1 MSQEANLRL
10 ELEERL
16 RFETLIADL
25 SSEFVNLPGGEVD
38 GKITDAQRGLCELL
52 SLDFSALWQWS
63 DEAPGCFILTHFWS
77 AQATPTGSARMTQE
91 QYPWA
96 REQMLAGRVI
106 KVSSLEELPK
116 EAARD
121 RETLRQFG
129 IKSNL
134 ALPLLVGGQAPLGIL
149 GLGTMRAERDWPE
162 VLVKRLQLVAQIF
175 ANALERKRTDQV
187 LGASEELNRATFDQA
202 AVGIAHVGTDGRW
215 LRVND
220 KLCAIV
226 GYPREELLQLTF
238 QDITHPDDLEIDL
251 DYVHQILSGQIK
263 TYSME
268 KRYFRKDRSLV
279 WANLTVS
286 LVRTAAGEPHHFISV
301 LEDITTRKRAEEA
314 LRASEVRLAAGTDLA
329 GLGYYEVDYAGRTC
343 FLDDRFRDICGLPAG
358 VQEGLQPV
366 EFWLEHVHPDDR
378 QYVLEQRQ
386 KLHYGNMGQLSVE
399 YRYLHPSQGQK
410 WLLHMACMAAPSTQG
425 NGARTYGVL
434 RDITETRL
442 LSEKLRSSAAEWQ
455 STFDSINDLVII
467 LDPEYRIVRV
477 NEATV
482 KFLGLPMERIV
493 GNMCCNLIHGSSCP
507 IKECPCQKTF
517 QTHMRAEAELFH
529 PGSGRWLAVS
539 TDPIMNPAGELTGAV
554 HVGRDV
560 TEAKRVEDEL
570 ARQRAELAHVTR
582 MSTMGQL
589 ASSLAHELNQP
600 LGAILRNA
608 EAAELFLQDPSP
620 DLEEV
625 RAILADIR
633 SDDQRAGEVIDR
645 VRSFIKG
652 RVVERGL
659 LSLSQL
665 AGEVLALVRP
675 DAEMRRIRLAWQSG
689 PPLPSVCG
697 DRVQLQQVLLNLILN
712 AMDAASE
719 NPPDS
724 RLVTLQV
731 SSAGATVHLSVSDN
745 GHGIAAERLP
755 LLFEPFSTSKPNGL
769 GMGLAISRSIIEAHG
784 GRLWGTNQPAG
795 GATFTFSLAAAEGEG
810 GVIGGQ

>member
-1 MSQEANLRL
+1 MNAEDKSLLA

-25 SSEFVNLPGGEVD
+25 SSKFVNLPTSMVD
-38 GKITDAQRGLCELL
+38 GEIMDSQRRICELL
-52 SLDFSALWQWS
+52 TLDFSALWQWS
-63 DEAPGCFILTHFWS
+63 DEPPGFFVLTHFWS
-77 AQATPTGSARMTQE
+77 VLAALAEPVRMTQE

-96 REQMLAGRVI
+96 REQLMAGRVI
-106 KVSSLEELPK
+106 KVSSLEEMPA

-251 DYVHQILSGQIK
+251 DYVRQVLSGQIK

-301 LEDITTRKRAEEA
+301 LEDITMRKRTEEA
-314 LRASEVRLAAGTDLA
+314 LRASEARLAVGTDLA
-329 GLGYYEVDYAGRTC
+329 GLGHYEVDYAGRTC
-343 FLDDRFRDICGLPAG
+343 FLDDRFRDICGVPAG

-386 KLHYGNMGQLSVE
+386 TLHYGTMGRLSVE

-410 WLLHMACMAAPSTQG
+410 WLLHMACKAAPSIHG

-455 STFDSINDLVII
+455 ATFDAISDLVMI
-467 LDPEYRIVRV
+467 LDPQYRILRI
-477 NEATV
+477 NAAAAR
-482 KFLGLPMERIV
+482 FFGLPMEQLV
-493 GNMCCNLIHGSSCP
+493 GSSCYALMHGTDCP
-507 IKECPCQKTF
+507 IAGCPCQKTLE
-517 QTHMRAEAELFH
+517 TTLSAGMELFH
-529 PGSGRWLAVS
+529 EGSGRWLFLS
-539 TDPIMNPAGELTGAV
+539 TDPLRDAAGRLIGAV
-554 HVGRDV
+554 HVGKDI
-560 TEAKRVEDEL
+560 TERKRVEAEL
-570 ARQRAELAHVTR
+570 LQQRTELAHATR
-582 MSTMGQL
+582 VSTIGQL
-589 ASSLAHELNQP
+589 ATSLAHELNQP

-620 DLEEV
+620 DLDEV

-633 SDDQRAGEVIDR
+633 SDDQRAGKVIDR

-652 RVVERGL
+652 RVVERVP

-665 AGEVLALVRP
+665 ATEVIALVKP
-675 DAEMRRIRLAWQSG
+675 DAELRRVQVAWKSG
-689 PPLPSVCG
+689 PRLPFVRG
-697 DRVQLQQVLLNLILN
+697 DRVQLQQVLLNLLLN
-712 AMDAASE
+712 AMDAVSE

-724 RLVTLQV
+724 RLVMLQAR
-731 SSAGATVHLSVSDN
+731 SEDTTVQLSVSDN

-755 LLFEPFSTSKPNGL
+755 RLFEPFSTSKPDGL
-769 GMGLAISRSIIEAHG
+769 GMGLAISRNIIEAHG
-784 GRLWGTNQPAG
+784 GRLWGANKPAG
-795 GATFTFSLAAAEGEG
+795 GATFTFSLPAEGG
-810 GVIGGQ
+810 GDR